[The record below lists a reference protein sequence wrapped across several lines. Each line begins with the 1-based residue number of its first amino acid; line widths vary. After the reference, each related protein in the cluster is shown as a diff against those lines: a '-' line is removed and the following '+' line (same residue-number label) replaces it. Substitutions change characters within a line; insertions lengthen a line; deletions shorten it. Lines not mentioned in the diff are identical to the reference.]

1 MFVVTVLGLRTNFR
15 VSMVEIKLKIFETK
29 KRQPTSITSNV
40 PILIMIVKKNA
51 KCGHNN
57 LSTESTALQFR
68 SEYSTVLIVPSLG
81 L

>member
-1 MFVVTVLGLRTNFR
+1 VFVVTVLGLRTNFSG
-15 VSMVEIKLKIFETK
+15 SMVEIKLKIFETR
-29 KRQPTSITSNV
+29 KRQLTSITSNV
-40 PILIMIVKKNA
+40 PILIMIVKQIA